1 MIVCVTVFGT
11 ARAFLGPLLRD
22 LHDAGF
28 DITLVSSPH
37 ADLEAFAQSHGARSV
52 AVEMSREIDVASD
65 LRSLRTLAD
74 VIRDVQPEIVS
85 AGTPKAGL
93 LAMAASWLVG
103 VPVRI
108 YQQRGLRLETATGF
122 KRAVL
127 ANAERIACGCTAVVC
142 NSESLR
148 RAMISLRLAPAAKLT
163 VLGGGS
169 AQGVEVARFSPS
181 PARLA
186 EASALRQQLEIPQ
199 DAPVIGFVGR
209 LTRDKGAEELVAAF
223 DLLRASIPNARLLIA
238 GGFEEGDPVSV
249 STRERI
255 GSDPHIHHVGAVKE
269 TATYYHAMDL
279 LAFPSKREGFPNV
292 PLEAAAAG
300 VPAVGYRVTG
310 TMDAVDDGRSGL
322 LVETGDVVG
331 LATALRTLLADEGLR
346 SRLGDQARERVEREF
361 ERTVVLQRWVDYYI
375 KSLEAVHLADS

>member
-1 MIVCVTVFGT
+1 
-11 ARAFLGPLLRD
+11 
-22 LHDAGF
+22 
-28 DITLVSSPH
+28 
-37 ADLEAFAQSHGARSV
+37 
-52 AVEMSREIDVASD
+52 
-65 LRSLRTLAD
+65 
-74 VIRDVQPEIVS
+74 
-85 AGTPKAGL
+85 
-93 LAMAASWLVG
+93 MAASWLVG

-127 ANAERIACGCTAVVC
+127 ANAERIACGCSTAVVC